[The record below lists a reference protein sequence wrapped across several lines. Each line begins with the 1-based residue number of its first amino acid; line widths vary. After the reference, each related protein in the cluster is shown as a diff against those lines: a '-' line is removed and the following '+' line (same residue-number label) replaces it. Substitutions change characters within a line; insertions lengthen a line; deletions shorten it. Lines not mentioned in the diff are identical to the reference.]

1 MKTEDIL
8 NSELKILNQK
18 QREFYFEY
26 GYLLLESIV
35 DEKWLEILR
44 NTTNQ
49 MIEKSKEIKESNKVF
64 DLEKGHNYDDP
75 RLRRLSS
82 PNDHHINYWKY
93 ASEFLPLI
101 ISDLVGPD
109 VKFHHSKLNFKWSKG
124 GEEVKWHQD
133 IQFWPHTN
141 YSPCTVGTYLYDCSI
156 NQGPLGVIPKSHK
169 GPLYDQYENGKWTG
183 NLSSNDEK
191 EIDINKAV
199 YLDGLAG
206 SVTIHNCRTV
216 HGSKPNNSD
225 LGRPLLLNVFSSAD
239 AMPYTKNPLY
249 SKYDQKIIL
258 GKKARWAY
266 HDPRPCL
273 LPPDWSSGYKS
284 IFSYQ
289 QQKENNN
296 G

>member
-8 NSELKILNQK
+8 NIEPKILNQK
-18 QREFYFEY
+18 QREFYFEN

-35 DEKWLEILR
+35 DQKWLETLIK
-44 NTTNQ
+44 TTDKKVDESRHLN
-49 MIEKSKEIKESNKVF
+49 KSNEIF
-64 DLEKGHNYDDP
+64 DLDKGHTFENP
-75 RLRRLSS
+75 RLRRLSC
-82 PNDHHINYWKY
+82 PNDHDENYWKF

-101 ISDLVGPD
+101 VSDLVGPD

-141 YSPCTVGTYLYDCSI
+141 YSPCTVGTYLYDCSLD
-156 NQGPLGVIPKSHK
+156 QGPLGVIPKSHN

-183 NLSSNDEK
+183 CLSKKDEK
-191 EIDINKAV
+191 NININSAV
-199 YLDGLAG
+199 YLDGPAG
-206 SVTIHNCRTV
+206 SLTIHNCRTV
-216 HGSKPNNSD
+216 HGSKPNNSTI
-225 LGRPLLLNVFSSAD
+225 GRPLLLNVFSSAD
-239 AMPYTKNPLY
+239 SIPYTQNPLY
-249 SKYDQKIIL
+249 SKYDQKIVF
-258 GKKARWAY
+258 GKKAKWAY

-273 LPPDWSSGYKS
+273 LPPDWSGGYKS

-289 QQKENNN
+289 QKEGN